1 MNPKRLWLIPLVAGT
16 WSLGTPAE
24 ARARRTLGIVP
35 AHAPAPPQVDDPTM
49 SMDERRRILA
59 EGDRPE
65 FLLAMPYTSSGRHFA
80 TRWYDERGQVY
91 RSREVAMVL
100 RTADNGNIDHHLQWR
115 QSFLLTTVPTFGVGL
130 LLAGDQLGL
139 GVQHY
144 NYQQAAAVR
153 TKADSAPEN

>member
-1 MNPKRLWLIPLVAGT
+1 MNPQRLWLAPLMA
-16 WSLGTPAE
+16 LGWTLATPAD
-24 ARARRTLGIVP
+24 ARTRRSLGIVP
-35 AHAPAPPQVDDPTM
+35 AHAPAPPQSDEPSL
-49 SMDERRRILA
+49 SMDERRKRLA

-65 FLLAMPYTSSGRHFA
+65 LLLAMPYTSSGRHFA

-100 RTADNGNIDHHLQWR
+100 RTAENPNIDHHLQWR
-115 QSFLLTTVPTFGVGL
+115 QWFVLSSFGSFGAGL

-153 TKADSAPEN
+153 TTAKSAPEE